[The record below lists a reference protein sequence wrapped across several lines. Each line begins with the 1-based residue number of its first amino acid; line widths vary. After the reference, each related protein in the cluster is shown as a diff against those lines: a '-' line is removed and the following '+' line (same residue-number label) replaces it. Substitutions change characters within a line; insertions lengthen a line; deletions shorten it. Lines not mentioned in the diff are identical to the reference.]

1 MSGLKG
7 KKIGIAA
14 DRRSDA
20 IERLITNMGGK
31 PYVFPLQGKQLLDE
45 KASRRHVGD
54 YIRQSFNRVILTTG
68 IGARTLGDAAIK
80 VGEDDRFL
88 QKLEKDFLAIRGSKT
103 KDWLKAHDLF
113 PDVLSA
119 DGTMENLLSQI
130 PDVNQTEQK
139 SIFLQTYNEDEEY
152 LISKLEK
159 KGYSVYKA
167 NPYKFLP
174 PDPAIVED
182 LTHHITNAQL
192 DAVVFTSK
200 TQVKN
205 LFIQTDRFQHVLKA
219 FNHHVQAV
227 AVGKVTAQA
236 LHDHGVTSVVQP
248 DRSKMG
254 AMIVEL
260 DKYFQSEVLNQ

>member
-7 KKIGIAA
+7 KKVGIAA

-20 IERLITNMGGK
+20 IERLITNMGGI

-54 YIRQSFNRVILTTG
+54 YIRQSFSQVILTTG

-80 VGEDDRFL
+80 AGEGDRFI

-103 KDWLKAHDLF
+103 KDWLKAHHLF

-119 DGTMENLLSQI
+119 DGTMENLFSQI
-130 PDVNQTEQK
+130 PDVDQTQKK
-139 SIFLQTYNEDEEY
+139 SIFLQTYNEDEE
-152 LISKLEK
+152 LLVSKLEK

-174 PDPAIVED
+174 PDPEIVED
-182 LTHHITNAQL
+182 LTQRITNDQL

-205 LFIQTDRFQHVLKA
+205 LFYQTNRFPYVLEA
-219 FNHHVQAV
+219 FNHHVQTV
-227 AVGKVTAQA
+227 AVGKVTARA
-236 LHDHGVTSVVQP
+236 LYDHGVTSVVQP
-248 DRSKMG
+248 DRPKMG

-260 DKYFQSEVLNQ
+260 DKYFQSLVLNQ